1 MRRISLT
8 LRLAMLSIVIIA
20 LCTFPA
26 WPQSASDS
34 KAPVGP
40 QKSSAAPTTSVP
52 MFDDSNPFARAS
64 TLPFQAPPFDKIK
77 DADFQPALEEG
88 MNRELAE
95 VEAIAN
101 SPEVPTFANTIEALE
116 RRGELL
122 RRAQPVFSGMTSSN
136 TNPTLQ
142 KLQGELAPKFAAH
155 RDAIFLNPKLFAR
168 IKAIYDQ
175 RASLHLS
182 PDADYLVERYYK
194 DFVRAGA
201 LLSDADKNTMR
212 ALNKEQSQLSN
223 QFRDRILAD
232 TNASALTFDDLA
244 ELSGLSESDLAAA
257 AEAATHSKQ
266 PGKWVIALQN
276 TTQQPTQTY
285 LRNRTVREK
294 VFHNSIQRGDHGGD
308 NDTKAIIER
317 LAQIRAQRA
326 KLLGYPTFAAYGL
339 DDQMAKTAANALK
352 LMTDLAPASVAKAHD
367 EASRMQTLIDK
378 QQAGF
383 KLQPWDWQY
392 YAEQVR
398 KSDYDLDESA
408 IRSYFELDRVLRDG
422 VFYAA
427 TQLYGLTFKERRD
440 IPVYQPEVRVF
451 EVFDADG
458 SSLAL
463 FYIDFFARAN
473 KQGGAWTSG
482 FVGQSFLLGTKPVV
496 TNTENIPKPAAG
508 QPCLLSFTEVTTMF
522 HEFGHALQ
530 SIMSAVRYPNSRM
543 PRDFVEVP
551 SQFNEH
557 WALDPGVF
565 GNYAKHSQTGA
576 PMPEEL
582 VQKIKKSRTFN
593 QGFATTEYLEAALLD
608 MAWHMLPADAPLQ
621 DANAFETDALKR
633 FNVYMPEVPPRYRS
647 TYFSHIWGGGYSAG
661 YYAYLW
667 SELIED
673 DAFAWFKE
681 HGGMTREN
689 GQRFR
694 EMILAHAGAQDAA
707 AMYRAFRGRDAE
719 VGPLLEERGL
729 QPAKTK

>member
-1 MRRISLT
+1 MISV
-8 LRLAMLSIVIIA
+8 AA
-20 LCTFPA
+20 LCLPPRLPQAAHRAGNSAGPQQAETA
-26 WPQSASDS
+26 RQSA
-34 KAPVGP
+34 
-40 QKSSAAPTTSVP
+40 T
-52 MFDDSNPFARAS
+52 MFDDSNPFAHPS
-64 TLPFQAPPFDKIK
+64 TLPFQAPLFDKIK

-88 MNRELAE
+88 MQRELAE

-101 SPEVPTFANTIEALE
+101 SSEAPTFANTFEALE

-122 RRAQPVFSGMTSSN
+122 RRVQPVFSGMTSSN

-142 KLQGELAPKFAAH
+142 KLQAELAPKFAAH

-168 IKAIYDQ
+168 IEAIYDQ
-175 RASLHLS
+175 RASLDLS
-182 PDADYLVERYYK
+182 AEADYLVERYYK

-201 LLSDADKNTMR
+201 LLSDSDKNMMR
-212 ALNKEQSQLSN
+212 AINKEQSQLSN
-223 QFRDRILAD
+223 QFRDKVLAD
-232 TNASALTFDDLA
+232 TNASALIISDQA
-244 ELSGLSESDLAAA
+244 ELAGLPEADVAAA
-257 AEAATHSKQ
+257 AEAANHLKQ
-266 PGKWVIALQN
+266 PGIWVITLQN
-276 TTQQPTQTY
+276 TTQQPPQTY
-285 LRNRTVREK
+285 LKNRDVREK
-294 VFHNSIQRGDHGGD
+294 LFHNSVQRGDHGGD
-308 NDTKAIIER
+308 NDTQAIIER
-317 LAQIRAQRA
+317 LAQLRAQRA

-339 DDQMAKTAANALK
+339 DDQMAKTPENALK
-352 LMTDLAPASVAKAHD
+352 LMTDLAPASVGKARD
-367 EASRMQTLIDK
+367 EAARMQALIDK
-378 QQAGF
+378 EQGGF
-383 KLQPWDWQY
+383 KLQPWDWQF

-408 IRSYFELDRVLRDG
+408 IRPYFEVDRVLRDG

-427 TQLYGLTFKERRD
+427 TQLYGLTFKERKD
-440 IPVYQPEVRVF
+440 IPVYQPDVRVF

-463 FYIDFFARAN
+463 FYIDFFARSN

-482 FVGQSFLLGTKPVV
+482 FLGQSYLLGTKPVV

-530 SIMSAVRYPNSRM
+530 SMMSAVRYPNSRM

-557 WALDPGVF
+557 WALDPKVF
-565 GNYAKHSQTGA
+565 ANYAKHYQTGA

-608 MAWHMLPADAPLQ
+608 MAWHMLPPDVPRQ
-621 DANAFETDALKR
+621 DANVFETEALKR

-667 SELIED
+667 SEVIED

-689 GQRFR
+689 GKRFR
-694 EMILAHAGAQDAA
+694 EMILAHAGAQDVA

-719 VGPLLEERGL
+719 VRPLLEERGL
-729 QPAKTK
+729 QPVKAK